1 MNITQKTF
9 IGWSL
14 AILPILM
21 TALWMYIWVGVGGGA
36 DDGSKA
42 FLDKVAEGATINKLL
57 ISIAGVSFTF
67 VVASFVMFS
76 RGVGADS
83 DNPFLGNLSALL
95 LLISGTVNLFGAN
108 SFVSALS
115 YHGTEAAEAL
125 TIFVAGT
132 TDLGVMDIVFGIAL
146 IALGRAIRDA
156 KNKLEPAIL
165 LNIVSFGFLIA
176 GIANIVNVFAMQ
188 DIVGMISWFGWVIF
202 TTLLGIA
209 VIRSKS

>member
-14 AILPILM
+14 AILPIL
-21 TALWMYIWVGVGGGA
+21 TTVIWMYIWMGVGGDVDSA
-36 DDGSKA
+36 T
-42 FLDKVAEGATINKLL
+42 FLDNIAQNATINKLL
-57 ISIAGVSFTF
+57 ISIAAVSFTF
-67 VVASFVMFS
+67 IVASYVMFS

-83 DNPFLGNLSALL
+83 DNPFLGNLVALL
-95 LLISGTVNLFGAN
+95 LLISGTINLVGMNA
-108 SFVSALS
+108 FVSALS
-115 YHGTEAAEAL
+115 YHGTEPAEAL
-125 TIFVAGT
+125 TVLIANSG
-132 TDLGVMDIVFGIAL
+132 DLGVTDIIFGIGL
-146 IALGRAIRDA
+146 LTLGRAIRDV

>member
-1 MNITQKTF
+1 M
-9 IGWSL
+9 
-14 AILPILM
+14 
-21 TALWMYIWVGVGGGA
+21 GVGGGA

-42 FLDKVAEGATINKLL
+42 FLDKVAEGVTINKLL

-83 DNPFLGNLSALL
+83 DNPFLGNISALL
-95 LLISGTVNLFGAN
+95 LLISGTINLFGAN

-176 GIANIVNVFAMQ
+176 GIFNIVNVFAMQ

>member
-1 MNITQKTF
+1 MNISQKTF

-21 TALWMYIWVGVGGGA
+21 TALWMYIWMVVGGGA
-36 DDGSKA
+36 DDGAEA
-42 FLDKVAEGATINKLL
+42 FLNNVAENAMINKLL
-57 ISIAGVSFTF
+57 ISIAGLSFTF
-67 VVASFVMFS
+67 IVASYVMFS

-83 DNPFLGNLSALL
+83 NNPFLGNLSALL
-95 LLISGTVNLFGAN
+95 ILISGTINLFGAN

-132 TDLGVMDIVFGIAL
+132 TDLGLMDIVFGIAL

-165 LNIVSFGFLIA
+165 LNIVSFGFLIV

-202 TTLLGIA
+202 STLLGIA

>member
-1 MNITQKTF
+1 MNISQKTF

-21 TALWMYIWVGVGGGA
+21 TALWMYIWMGVGGGA
-36 DDGSKA
+36 DDGSEA
-42 FLDKVAEGATINKLL
+42 FLNNVAENATINKLL
-57 ISIAGVSFTF
+57 ISIAGLSFTF
-67 VVASFVMFS
+67 IVASYVMFS

-95 LLISGTVNLFGAN
+95 ILISGTINLFGAN

-132 TDLGVMDIVFGIAL
+132 TDLGLMDIVFGIAL

-176 GIANIVNVFAMQ
+176 GIANIVNVFTMN
-188 DIVGMISWFGWVIF
+188 DIVGMISWFGFVIF
-202 TTLLGIA
+202 STLLGIA

>member
-1 MNITQKTF
+1 MNITLKPF

-83 DNPFLGNLSALL
+83 DNPFLGNFSALL

>member
-9 IGWSL
+9 IGWSV
-14 AILPILM
+14 AILPIIM

-42 FLDKVAEGATINKLL
+42 FLDKVADGVTINKLL

-76 RGVGADS
+76 RGVAADS
-83 DNPFLGNLSALL
+83 DNPCLGNFSALL
-95 LLISGTVNLFGAN
+95 LLISGTINLFGAN

-176 GIANIVNVFAMQ
+176 GIANIVNVFAME

>member
-1 MNITQKTF
+1 MNISQKTF

-21 TALWMYIWVGVGGGA
+21 TALWMYIWMGVGGGA
-36 DDGSKA
+36 DDGSEA
-42 FLDKVAEGATINKLL
+42 FLNNVAENATINKLL
-57 ISIAGVSFTF
+57 ISIAGLSFTF
-67 VVASFVMFS
+67 IVASYVMFS

-95 LLISGTVNLFGAN
+95 ILISGTINLFGAN

-132 TDLGVMDIVFGIAL
+132 TDLGLMDIVFGIAL

-188 DIVGMISWFGWVIF
+188 DIVGMISWFAWVIF
-202 TTLLGIA
+202 STLLGIA

>member
-1 MNITQKTF
+1 M
-9 IGWSL
+9 
-14 AILPILM
+14 
-21 TALWMYIWVGVGGGA
+21 VVGGGA
-36 DDGSKA
+36 DDGSEA
-42 FLDKVAEGATINKLL
+42 FLNNVAENATINKLL
-57 ISIAGVSFTF
+57 ISIAGLSFTF
-67 VVASFVMFS
+67 IVASYVMFS

-95 LLISGTVNLFGAN
+95 ILISGTINLFGAN

-132 TDLGVMDIVFGIAL
+132 TDLGLMDIVFGIAL

-156 KNKLEPAIL
+156 KNKLEPAKLWKIRINFT
-165 LNIVSFGFLIA
+165 NIVSFGFLIA
-176 GIANIVNVFAMQ
+176 GIANIVNVFAVQ

-202 TTLLGIA
+202 STLLGIA

>member
-1 MNITQKTF
+1 MNISQKTF

-21 TALWMYIWVGVGGGA
+21 TALWMYIWMGVGGGA
-36 DDGSKA
+36 DDGSEA
-42 FLDKVAEGATINKLL
+42 FLNNVAENATINKLL
-57 ISIAGVSFTF
+57 ISIAGLSFTF
-67 VVASFVMFS
+67 IVASYVMFS

-95 LLISGTVNLFGAN
+95 ILISGTINLFGAN

-132 TDLGVMDIVFGIAL
+132 TDLGLMDIVFGIAL

-202 TTLLGIA
+202 STLLGIA

>member
-1 MNITQKTF
+1 MNISQKTF

-21 TALWMYIWVGVGGGA
+21 TALWMYIWMVVGGGA
-36 DDGSKA
+36 DDGSEA
-42 FLDKVAEGATINKLL
+42 FLNNVAENATINKLL
-57 ISIAGVSFTF
+57 ISIAGLSFTF
-67 VVASFVMFS
+67 IVASYVMFS

-95 LLISGTVNLFGAN
+95 ILISGTINLFGAN

-132 TDLGVMDIVFGIAL
+132 TDLGLMDIVFGIAL

-176 GIANIVNVFAMQ
+176 GIANIVNVFTMN
-188 DIVGMISWFGWVIF
+188 DIVGMISWFGFVIF
-202 TTLLGIA
+202 STLLGIA

>member
-1 MNITQKTF
+1 MNISQKTF

-21 TALWMYIWVGVGGGA
+21 TALWMYIWMVVGGGA
-36 DDGSKA
+36 DDGSEA
-42 FLDKVAEGATINKLL
+42 FLNNVAENAMINKLL
-57 ISIAGVSFTF
+57 ISIAGLSFTF
-67 VVASFVMFS
+67 IVASYVMFS
-76 RGVGADS
+76 RGVGSDS

-95 LLISGTVNLFGAN
+95 ILISGTINLFGAN

-132 TDLGVMDIVFGIAL
+132 TDLGLMDIVFGIAL

-165 LNIVSFGFLIA
+165 LNIVSFGFLIV

-202 TTLLGIA
+202 STLLGIA

>member
-21 TALWMYIWVGVGGGA
+21 TALWMYIWMGVGGGG
-36 DDGSKA
+36 DDGPKA
-42 FLDKVAEGATINKLL
+42 FLDKIAESATINKLL

-95 LLISGTVNLFGAN
+95 LLISGTINLFGAN

-115 YHGTEAAEAL
+115 YHGTEPAEAL

-132 TDLGVMDIVFGIAL
+132 TDLGAMDIVFGIAL

-165 LNIVSFGFLIA
+165 LNIVSFGFLIV
-176 GIANIVNVFAMQ
+176 GIANIVNVFTMQ
-188 DIVGMISWFGWVIF
+188 DITGMLSWFGWVIF
-202 TTLLGIA
+202 STLLGIA

>member
-95 LLISGTVNLFGAN
+95 ILISGTINLFGAN

-176 GIANIVNVFAMQ
+176 GIANIVNVFAME

-209 VIRSKS
+209 EIRSKS